1 MSTGTADFPELPAF
15 LDRRSTSAALRRDEQ
30 GAPVTPAFAKPVVY
44 SFTMLNTA
52 DNCLYKA
59 FRQYV
64 KRDIPYVESPEMLW
78 GNMVHTAFEHR
89 LGGKPLPGE
98 VRNKDGTLQ
107 WPSMQH
113 WEPLV
118 SAYVDRKALPE
129 MKLGVT
135 REGRP
140 TGFFDK
146 DVFVRGKIDATMI
159 NGPAAFLADW
169 KTGNSKYEHPFELE
183 VQAVLLRAS
192 RPTVQKIGAHYVW
205 LKEDRIGQPYDVSD
219 VNSTWAK
226 ISNKV
231 EVIEDCMA
239 SGEWPKNKN
248 PLCGYCP
255 VRDCEN
261 WFEARPK

>member
-1 MSTGTADFPELPAF
+1 M
-15 LDRRSTSAALRRDEQ
+15 
-30 GAPVTPAFAKPVVY
+30 TPAFSKPVVY

-64 KRDIPYVESPEMLW
+64 KRDIPYVESPEMKW
-78 GNMVHTAFEHR
+78 GNEVHSAFEHR
-89 LGGKPLPGE
+89 LGGKPLPH
-98 VRNKDGTLQ
+98 N
-107 WPSMQH
+107 MIH

-146 DVFVRGKIDATMI
+146 DVFLRGKIDATMV

-183 VQAVLLRAS
+183 VQAVLLKAS
-192 RPTVQKIGAHYVW
+192 RPTIQKIGGHYVY
-205 LKEDRIGQPYDVSD
+205 LKEDRVGHLYDLSDVS
-219 VNSTWAK
+219 STWAK
-226 ISNKV
+226 INNKI
-231 EVIEDCMA
+231 EVIEDAIA
-239 SGEWPKNKN
+239 SREWPKNKN
-248 PLCGYCP
+248 PLCGYCSCT
-255 VRDCEN
+255 DCEHH
-261 WFEARPK
+261 FVAKPK